1 MANCRSKKTGLPMNI
16 WIDETGSYLKGHH
29 SKRIKF
35 QINTNPK
42 FQTENTCSMTLD
54 GVIPRQQEEKMVL
67 SKDFN
72 LSSSDVEEVKNF
84 VLNNMYALDKIADQK
99 LDIEDFWTFAIL
111 GGAPVS
117 PKRIEELKK
126 DTDLYSF

>member
-35 QINTNPK
+35 QINTDPN

-54 GVIPRQQEEKMVL
+54 GVIPRQQEGKMVL

-84 VLNNMYALDKIADQK
+84 VFNNKYALDKIADQK
-99 LDIEDFWTFAIL
+99 LDIDDFWTFAIL
-111 GGAPVS
+111 GGSPVS
-117 PKRIEELKK
+117 PERIGKLKK